1 MVASVLS
8 LVVPHGMW
16 QSVRNRRQELKM
28 MLKLEVQ
35 RACLHPRGNWEVM
48 GERQL
53 GETRRAPSTMLW
65 WGYIVAVASNAGSA
79 SALRALGM
87 LNRRRE
93 AQGTQK
99 SPIPLDLGS
108 HLHR

>member
-1 MVASVLS
+1 
-8 LVVPHGMW
+8 
-16 QSVRNRRQELKM
+16 M
-28 MLKLEVQ
+28 MLKLENQ
-35 RACLHPRGNWEVM
+35 RAPLHPRGNWEVM

-53 GETRRAPSTMLW
+53 GETRRAPSAMLW
-65 WGYIVAVASNAGSA
+65 WWYIVVASNAGSA

-87 LNRRRE
+87 LSRRRE